1 MSNHTIDITPFT
13 ESFSLSY
20 PNLTPQKEAPAS
32 VSQSENIKTHT
43 KPPIKTV
50 QNPIIVYVNAFFETH
65 PFFRFYSEYSEIRVS
80 VHTENT
86 A

>member
-1 MSNHTIDITPFT
+1 MSNHTIDITLFT
-13 ESFSLSY
+13 EPFSLSY
-20 PNLTPQKEAPAS
+20 PNLPPQKEAPAS
-32 VSQSENIKTHT
+32 VPQSENIKAHT
-43 KPPIKTV
+43 KSPIKTV
-50 QNPIIVYVNAFFETH
+50 QNPIIICVYALFETH